1 MVEIVNMNKD
11 ILCVAFEV
19 EQVKVVLDT
28 MMTMKDEYEKKL
40 ELLQKIANV
49 ETSVSDL
56 QLVTSDFYRKMVVK
70 QGETIVELLV
80 EQVGLQNSLHVVDKK
95 VKFLNF

>member
-1 MVEIVNMNKD
+1 LKKNEVANLLNVVGFELEVAMVEIVNMNKD

-40 ELLQKIANV
+40 ELL
-49 ETSVSDL
+49 
-56 QLVTSDFYRKMVVK
+56 
-70 QGETIVELLV
+70 
-80 EQVGLQNSLHVVDKK
+80 
-95 VKFLNF
+95 

>member
-1 MVEIVNMNKD
+1 MANLLNVVGFELEVAMVEIVNMNKD

-40 ELLQKIANV
+40 ELL
-49 ETSVSDL
+49 
-56 QLVTSDFYRKMVVK
+56 
-70 QGETIVELLV
+70 
-80 EQVGLQNSLHVVDKK
+80 
-95 VKFLNF
+95 

>member
-40 ELLQKIANV
+40 ELL
-49 ETSVSDL
+49 
-56 QLVTSDFYRKMVVK
+56 
-70 QGETIVELLV
+70 
-80 EQVGLQNSLHVVDKK
+80 
-95 VKFLNF
+95 